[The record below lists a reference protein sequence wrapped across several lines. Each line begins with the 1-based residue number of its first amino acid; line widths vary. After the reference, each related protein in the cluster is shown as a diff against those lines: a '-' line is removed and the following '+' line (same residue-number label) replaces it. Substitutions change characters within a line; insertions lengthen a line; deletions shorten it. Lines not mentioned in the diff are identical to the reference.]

1 MFAQCVSLD
10 SYQVFLQAYG
20 SGEIALTGRC
30 SDHFVVSGTPGLS
43 FGWEMKAKQIDYD
56 QLRMTEDRG
65 QVDTSA
71 VNYGAEAASYL
82 ASPTAVGCSKVGIRE
97 DTLRTLIADVMGLP
111 EFDEELFNQQLAYAT
126 VPADNEIVFHFR
138 DGHEVSR
145 AFVQKRQMPRQTE
158 ERKKHMSEVMKAKW
172 RERHAES
179 D

>member
-1 MFAQCVSLD
+1 M
-10 SYQVFLQAYG
+10 FLQAYG

-158 ERKKHMSEVMKAKW
+158 ERKST
-172 RERHAES
+172 
-179 D
+179 